1 MQKPLEYGQHHSGN
15 EVNQMILEDYIKSL
29 QEQDKITTIKR
40 EISKHLEIAG
50 VLKTLEPTPVLFER
64 VKESEF
70 RVAGNLFCNK
80 KQIAAYFGIQTQEII
95 PTLTRAI
102 ENRKPPEQT
111 DKGAC
116 QEVVEEAVDLD
127 KLPIL
132 FHNEIDGGPYI
143 SSGVVVSAD
152 PEYGQNLDFH
162 RAMQIG
168 KDKMV
173 TRVVRGRDFYNFLKR
188 NGEVDVAF
196 CIGNT
201 PEVLIA
207 AATSVD
213 TGIDELEIA
222 NALRSIKVTKAKTV
236 DLMIPADT
244 EFVLEGRVFL
254 EETHSEG
261 PFIDLTETVDVI
273 RQEPIFE
280 VKKITH
286 RKTAIWQGLLPG
298 RSEHKILMGMPREP
312 TIFKKVK
319 DRGIDVLDVYIT
331 PGGASWLHV
340 AVKIRKKN
348 EDDGI
353 QTLEAAFAG
362 HKSAKHIWV
371 YDDDID
377 IYSDEEREWAMATRF
392 QADDDLLIKDRETG
406 SSLDPS
412 AETGTNLTTKC
423 GFDCT
428 KKLETKGKSFKK
440 AKFPEVDLKKFMG
453 E

>member
-1 MQKPLEYGQHHSGN
+1 
-15 EVNQMILEDYIKSL
+15 MILENYIISL
-29 QEQDKITTIKR
+29 QKQDKITTIKR

-80 KQIAAYFGIQTQEII
+80 KQIADYFGIRAEEII

-102 ENRKPPEQT
+102 ENKSPPEQT

-116 QEVVEEAVDLD
+116 QEVIEDTVDLD

-222 NALRSIKVTKAKTV
+222 NALRGIKVTKAKTV

-273 RQEPIFE
+273 RQEPVFE
-280 VKKITH
+280 LKRITH

-340 AVKIRKKN
+340 AIKIKKKN

-371 YDDDID
+371 YDEDID

-412 AETGTNLTTKC
+412 AEAGTNLTTKC

-428 KKLETKGKSFKK
+428 KVLETKGKSFDK
-440 AKFPEVDLKKFMG
+440 AKFPEVDMKKFLG

>member
-1 MQKPLEYGQHHSGN
+1 
-15 EVNQMILEDYIKSL
+15 MILENYIKSL
-29 QEQDKITTIKR
+29 QEQDKITTIRR

-80 KQIAAYFGIQTQEII
+80 KQVADYFGIEPEEII
-95 PTLTRAI
+95 PTLTKAI
-102 ENRKPPEQT
+102 ENRSPPEQT
-111 DKGAC
+111 GNAVC
-116 QEVVEEAVDLD
+116 QEVVEESVDLD

-132 FHNEIDGGPYI
+132 FHNKVDGGPYI
-143 SSGVVVSAD
+143 SSGVVVSSD

-173 TRVVRGRDFYNFLKR
+173 ARVVSGRDFYNFLKR
-188 NGEVDVAF
+188 NSEVDVAF

-222 NALRSIKVTKAKTV
+222 NALSSIKVTKAKTV

-254 EETHSEG
+254 EERHKEG

-273 RQEPIFE
+273 REEPVFE

-312 TIFKKVK
+312 TVFKKIK

-353 QTLEAAFAG
+353 KTLEAAFAG

-371 YDDDID
+371 YDEDID

-392 QADDDLLIKDRETG
+392 QADDDLLIKDREPG

-412 AETGTNLTTKC
+412 AEPGTKMTTKC

-428 KKLETKGKSFKK
+428 KVLDTKGKGFGK
-440 AKFPEVDLKKFMG
+440 ARFPEVDLKKFLG
-453 E
+453 D

>member
-1 MQKPLEYGQHHSGN
+1 
-15 EVNQMILEDYIKSL
+15 MILENYIEVL
-29 QEQDKITTIKR
+29 QEHDKVKMVKR

-50 VLKTLEPTPVLFER
+50 VLKALEPMPVLFEN
-64 VKESEF
+64 VKESDF

-80 KQIAAYFGIQTQEII
+80 QQIADYFGIQTEEII
-95 PTLTRAI
+95 PTLTKAI
-102 ENRKPPEQT
+102 ENRNPPESI

-116 QEVVEEAVDLD
+116 QEVIEDSVNLD
-127 KLPIL
+127 KIPIL
-132 FHNEIDGGPYI
+132 FHNEVDGGPYI
-143 SSGVVVSAD
+143 SSGVVVSSD

-173 TRVVRGRDFYNFLKR
+173 TRVVSGRDFYNFLKR
-188 NGEVDVAF
+188 NAEVDVAF

-222 NALRSIKVTKAKTV
+222 NALRSIKVIKAKTV

-254 EETHSEG
+254 EEKHKEG

-273 RQEPIFE
+273 REEPVFE

-286 RKTAIWQGLLPG
+286 RESAIWQGLLPG

-312 TIFKKVK
+312 TVFKKVK

-340 AVKIRKKN
+340 AVKIKKKN

-353 QTLEAAFAG
+353 KTIEAAFSG

-371 YDDDID
+371 YDEDID

-392 QADDDLLIKDRETG
+392 QADEDLLIKDREPG

-412 AETGTNLTTKC
+412 AEPGTKMTTKC

-428 KKLETKGKSFKK
+428 KVLDTKGKGFEK
-440 AKFPEVDLKKFMG
+440 ARFPEVDLKKFLG
-453 E
+453 D

>member
-1 MQKPLEYGQHHSGN
+1 
-15 EVNQMILEDYIKSL
+15 MILEEYIKDL
-29 QEQDKITTIKR
+29 QQNGKITTITER
-40 EISKHLEIAG
+40 ISKSLEIAG
-50 VLKTLEPTPVLFER
+50 VLKSLEPQPVLFEN

-70 RVAGNLFCNK
+70 RVTGNLFCNK
-80 KQIAAYFGIQTQEII
+80 KQIADYFGITTEEII

-102 ENRKPPEQT
+102 EKRSEPDQT
-111 DKGAC
+111 DKVPC
-116 QEVVEEAVDLD
+116 QEVIENQVDLD

-132 FHNEIDGGPYI
+132 IHNKVDGGPYI
-143 SSGVVVSAD
+143 SSGVVVAAD
-152 PEYGQNLDFH
+152 PEFGQNLDFH
-162 RAMQIG
+162 RAMQIS
-168 KDKMV
+168 KNKMV
-173 TRVVRGRDFYNFLKR
+173 VRVVRGRDFHKFLER

-207 AATSVD
+207 AATSVE
-213 TGIDELEIA
+213 TGINELEIA
-222 NALRSIKVTKAKTV
+222 NALRKISVTRAKTV
-236 DLMIPADT
+236 DLMIPADS
-244 EFVLEGRVFL
+244 EFVLEGRIIL
-254 EETHSEG
+254 EDKHDEG

-298 RSEHKILMGMPREP
+298 RDEHKILMGMPREP
-312 TIFKKVK
+312 TVFRKIKE
-319 DRGIDVLDVYIT
+319 RGIEVLDVNIT

-340 AVKIRKKN
+340 AIKIKKKN
-348 EDDGI
+348 DDDGI
-353 QTLEAAFAG
+353 QALEGAFSG

-392 QADDDLLIKDRETG
+392 QADVDLLIKDQEPG

-412 AETGTNLTTKC
+412 AEPGTKMTTKC

-428 KKLETKGKSFKK
+428 KTLDTKGKSFDK
-440 AKFPEVDLKKFMG
+440 AKFPEVDLKKYLG

>member
-1 MQKPLEYGQHHSGN
+1 
-15 EVNQMILEDYIKSL
+15 MILEEYIKKL
-29 QEQDKITTIKR
+29 QQNGKITTISKS
-40 EISKHLEIAG
+40 ISKNLEIAG
-50 VLKTLEPTPVLFER
+50 VLKTLEPEPVLFEN

-70 RVAGNLFCNK
+70 RVAGNLFCTK
-80 KQIAAYFGIQTQEII
+80 MQIADYFGIATEQII
-95 PTLTRAI
+95 PTLAKAI
-102 ENRKPPEQT
+102 ESRSEPEQT
-111 DKGAC
+111 ENAPC
-116 QEVVEEAVDLD
+116 QEVVDEKVDLD
-127 KLPIL
+127 MLPIL
-132 FHNEIDGGPYI
+132 FHNKIDGGPYI
-143 SSGVVVSAD
+143 SSSVVVAAD

-162 RAMQIG
+162 RAMQFSRN
-168 KDKMV
+168 KMV
-173 TRVVRGRDFYNFLKR
+173 TRIVRGRDFHKFLER

-201 PEVLIA
+201 PEVLVA
-207 AATSVD
+207 AATSVE

-222 NALRSIKVTKAKTV
+222 NALSPMRVTKAKTV
-236 DLMIPADT
+236 DLMIPADC
-244 EFVLEGRVFL
+244 EFVLEGTVVL
-254 EETHSEG
+254 NEKHDEG
-261 PFIDLTETVDVI
+261 PFIDLTETVDVV
-273 RQEPIFE
+273 RQEPVFE

-312 TIFKKVK
+312 TVFKKIK
-319 DRGIDVLDVYIT
+319 DQGIDVRDVYLT
-331 PGGASWLHV
+331 PGGSSWLHV

-348 EDDGI
+348 HDDGI
-353 QTLEAAFAG
+353 QALEAAFAG

-392 QADDDLLIKDRETG
+392 QADVDLLIKDPEPG

-412 AETGTNLTTKC
+412 AEPGTKMTTKC

-428 KKLETKGKSFKK
+428 KTLDSKGKSFSK

>member
-1 MQKPLEYGQHHSGN
+1 
-15 EVNQMILEDYIKSL
+15 MILEEYIRTL
-29 QEQDKITTIKR
+29 QKNGKITTIT
-40 EISKHLEIAG
+40 ESISKNLEIAG
-50 VLKTLEPTPVLFER
+50 VLKSLEPQPVLFEN

-70 RVAGNLFCNK
+70 RVTGNLFCNK
-80 KQIAAYFGIQTQEII
+80 RQIADYFGITTEEII
-95 PTLTRAI
+95 PTLTTAI
-102 ENRKPPEQT
+102 EKRSEPNQT
-111 DKGAC
+111 DTAPC
-116 QEVVEEAVDLD
+116 QEVVENQVDLD

-132 FHNEIDGGPYI
+132 IHNKVDGGPYI
-143 SSGVVVSAD
+143 SSGVVVAAD
-152 PEYGQNLDFH
+152 PEFGQNLDFH
-162 RAMQIG
+162 RAMQIS
-168 KDKMV
+168 KNKMV
-173 TRVVRGRDFYNFLKR
+173 VRVVRGRDFHKFLER

-207 AATSVD
+207 AATSVE
-213 TGIDELEIA
+213 TGINELEIA
-222 NALRSIKVTKAKTV
+222 NALRKISVTRAKTV
-236 DLMIPADT
+236 NLMIPADS
-244 EFVLEGRVFL
+244 EFVLEGRIIL
-254 EETHSEG
+254 EEKHDEG

-298 RSEHKILMGMPREP
+298 RDEHKILMGMPREP
-312 TIFKKVK
+312 TVFRKVK
-319 DRGIDVLDVYIT
+319 ERGIDVLDVNIT

-340 AVKIRKKN
+340 AIKIKKKN

-353 QTLEAAFAG
+353 QALEGAFSG

-371 YDDDID
+371 YDEDID

-392 QADDDLLIKDRETG
+392 QADVDLLIKDQEPG

-412 AETGTNLTTKC
+412 AEPGTKMTTKC

-428 KKLETKGKSFKK
+428 KTMDTKGKSFDK
-440 AKFPEVDLKKFMG
+440 AKFPEVDLKKYLG

>member
-1 MQKPLEYGQHHSGN
+1 
-15 EVNQMILEDYIKSL
+15 MILEEYIKKL
-29 QEQDKITTIKR
+29 QQKGKITTI
-40 EISKHLEIAG
+40 SKSVSKNLEIAG
-50 VLKTLEPTPVLFER
+50 VLKTLEPEPVLFEN
-64 VKESEF
+64 VKESQF

-80 KQIAAYFGIQTQEII
+80 MQVADYFGITTEEII
-95 PTLTRAI
+95 PTLTKAI
-102 ENRKPPEQT
+102 ENRSKPEQI
-111 DKGAC
+111 DNASC
-116 QEVVEEAVDLD
+116 QEVVEENVDLD
-127 KLPIL
+127 MLPIL

-143 SSGVVVSAD
+143 SSGVVVSVD

-168 KDKMV
+168 KDRMV
-173 TRVVRGRDFYNFLKR
+173 ARVVSGRDFHKFLQR

-207 AATSVD
+207 AATSVE
-213 TGIDELEIA
+213 TGVDELEIA
-222 NALRSIKVTKAKTV
+222 NALSPIRVTKAKTV
-236 DLMIPADT
+236 DLVIPADC
-244 EFVLEGRVFL
+244 EFILEGRVFL
-254 EETHSEG
+254 EEKHDEG
-261 PFIDLTETVDVI
+261 PFIDLTETVDVV

-280 VKKITH
+280 VRKITH

-312 TIFKKVK
+312 TVFKKIK
-319 DRGIDVLDVYIT
+319 ERGINVLDVYIT

-340 AVKIRKKN
+340 AVKIKKKN

-353 QTLEAAFAG
+353 QALEAAFAG

-371 YDDDID
+371 YDEDID

-392 QADDDLLIKDRETG
+392 QADVDLLIKDPEPG

-412 AETGTNLTTKC
+412 AEPGTKLTTKC

-428 KKLETKGKSFKK
+428 KVLDSKGKSFEK
-440 AKFPEVDLKKFMG
+440 AKFPEIDVKKYLG

>member
-1 MQKPLEYGQHHSGN
+1 
-15 EVNQMILEDYIKSL
+15 MILEEYIKEL
-29 QEQDKITTIKR
+29 QKEGKITTVKK
-40 EISKHLEIAG
+40 EISRNLEIAG
-50 VLKTLEPTPVLFER
+50 VLKTLEPEPVFFEC

-70 RVAGNLFCNK
+70 RVAGNLFCTK
-80 KQIAAYFGIQTQEII
+80 SQIADYFGITVEQII
-95 PTLTRAI
+95 PTLTDAI
-102 ENRKPPEQT
+102 ENRSKPELIENAP
-111 DKGAC
+111 C
-116 QEVVEEAVDLD
+116 QEVVEDKVDLD
-127 KLPIL
+127 ILPII
-132 FHNEIDGGPYI
+132 FHNKIDGGPYI
-143 SSGVVVSAD
+143 SSGVVVAAD

-168 KDKMV
+168 KDRMV
-173 TRVVRGRDFYNFLKR
+173 ARVVRGRDFHKFLER
-188 NGEVDVAF
+188 NGEVDVSF

-207 AATSVD
+207 AATSVE

-222 NALRSIKVTKAKTV
+222 NALKPIRLTKAKTV
-236 DLMIPADT
+236 DLMIPADC
-244 EFVLEGRVFL
+244 EFVLEGRIVL
-254 EETHSEG
+254 EEKHDEG
-261 PFIDLTETVDVI
+261 PFIDLTETVDVV

-312 TIFKKVK
+312 TVFKKIK
-319 DRGIDVLDVYIT
+319 ERGIDVLDVYIT

-340 AVKIRKKN
+340 AVKIHKKHE
-348 EDDGI
+348 EDGL
-353 QTLEAAFAG
+353 QALEAAFAG

-371 YDDDID
+371 YDEDID
-377 IYSDEEREWAMATRF
+377 IYSEEEREWAMATRF
-392 QADDDLLIKDRETG
+392 QAGVDLLIKDPEPG

-412 AETGTNLTTKC
+412 AEPGTKITTKC

-428 KKLETKGKSFKK
+428 KTIDTKGKSFEK
-440 AKFPEVDLKKFMG
+440 ARFPEVDLKKYLG

>member
-1 MQKPLEYGQHHSGN
+1 
-15 EVNQMILEDYIKSL
+15 MILEEYIKEL
-29 QEQDKITTIKR
+29 QQNGKITTITEK
-40 EISKHLEIAG
+40 ISKNLEIAG
-50 VLKTLEPTPVLFER
+50 VLKKLEPQPVLFEN

-70 RVAGNLFCNK
+70 RVTGNLFCNK
-80 KQIAAYFGIQTQEII
+80 KQISDYFGITTEEII
-95 PTLTRAI
+95 PTLTKAI
-102 ENRKPPEQT
+102 EERSEPKQT
-111 DKGAC
+111 DKAAC
-116 QEVVEEAVDLD
+116 QEVVEDKVDLD
-127 KLPIL
+127 KIPIL
-132 FHNEIDGGPYI
+132 IHNRVDGGPYI
-143 SSGVVVSAD
+143 SSGVVVAAD
-152 PEYGQNLDFH
+152 PEFGQNLDFH

-168 KDKMV
+168 KNKMV
-173 TRVVRGRDFYNFLKR
+173 VRVVRGRDFHKFLER

-207 AATSVD
+207 AATSVE
-213 TGIDELEIA
+213 TGINELEIA
-222 NALRSIKVTKAKTV
+222 NALRKISVTQAKTV
-236 DLMIPADT
+236 DLMIPADS
-244 EFVLEGRVFL
+244 EFVLEGRIIL
-254 EETHSEG
+254 EDKHDEG

-298 RSEHKILMGMPREP
+298 RDEHKILMGMPREP
-312 TIFKKVK
+312 TVFRKIKE
-319 DRGIDVLDVYIT
+319 RGIEVLDVNIT

-340 AVKIRKKN
+340 AIKIKKKN
-348 EDDGI
+348 DDDGI
-353 QTLEAAFAG
+353 QALEGAFSG

-371 YDDDID
+371 YDKDID

-392 QADDDLLIKDRETG
+392 QADVDLLIKDQEPG

-412 AETGTNLTTKC
+412 AEPGTKMTTKC

-428 KKLETKGKSFKK
+428 KTMDTKGKSFDK
-440 AKFPEVDLKKFMG
+440 AKFPEVDLKKYLG

>member
-1 MQKPLEYGQHHSGN
+1 
-15 EVNQMILEDYIKSL
+15 MILEEYIKEL
-29 QEQDKITTIKR
+29 QQNGKITTITER
-40 EISKHLEIAG
+40 ISKNLEIAG
-50 VLKTLEPTPVLFER
+50 VLKSLEPQPVLFEN

-70 RVAGNLFCNK
+70 RATGNLFCNK
-80 KQIAAYFGIQTQEII
+80 KQISDYFGITTEEII

-102 ENRKPPEQT
+102 EERSEPNQT
-111 DKGAC
+111 DKAPC
-116 QEVVEEAVDLD
+116 QEVAETQVNLD

-132 FHNEIDGGPYI
+132 IHNKVDGGPYI
-143 SSGVVVSAD
+143 SSGVVVAAD
-152 PEYGQNLDFH
+152 PEFGQNLDFH
-162 RAMQIG
+162 RAMQIS
-168 KDKMV
+168 KNKMV
-173 TRVVRGRDFYNFLKR
+173 VRVVRGRDFHKFLER

-207 AATSVD
+207 AATSVE
-213 TGIDELEIA
+213 TGINELEIA
-222 NALRSIKVTKAKTV
+222 NALRTISVTRAKTV
-236 DLMIPADT
+236 DLMIPADS
-244 EFVLEGRVFL
+244 EFVLEGRIVL
-254 EETHSEG
+254 DEKHDEG

-298 RSEHKILMGMPREP
+298 RDEHKILMGMPREP
-312 TIFKKVK
+312 TVFRKVK
-319 DRGIDVLDVYIT
+319 ERGIDVLDVNIT

-340 AVKIRKKN
+340 AIKIKKKN

-353 QTLEAAFAG
+353 QALEGAFSG
-362 HKSAKHIWV
+362 HRSAKHIWV

-392 QADDDLLIKDRETG
+392 QADVDLLIKDQEPG

-412 AETGTNLTTKC
+412 AEPGTKMTTKC

-428 KKLETKGKSFKK
+428 KTMDPKGKSFDK
-440 AKFPEVDLKKFMG
+440 AKFPEVDLKKYLG

>member
-1 MQKPLEYGQHHSGN
+1 
-15 EVNQMILEDYIKSL
+15 MILENYITKL
-29 QEQDKITTIKR
+29 QNEGKISIVKK
-40 EISKHLEIAG
+40 EISKNLEVAG
-50 VLKTLEPTPVLFER
+50 VLKGLEPRPVLFEHI
-64 VKESEF
+64 KESRF

-80 KQIAAYFGIQTQEII
+80 MQIADYFGIQPEQII
-95 PTLTRAI
+95 PVLAKAI
-102 ENRKPPEQT
+102 ENRSPPEQT
-111 DKGAC
+111 TKAPC
-116 QEVVEEAVDLD
+116 QEVIEDSVDLET
-127 KLPIL
+127 LPIL
-132 FHNEIDGGPYI
+132 LHNKVDGGPYI
-143 SSGVVVSAD
+143 SSGVVVAVDS
-152 PEYGQNLDFH
+152 EYGQNLDFH

-173 TRVVRGRDFYNFLKR
+173 ARVVRGRDFHKYLEK

-201 PEVLIA
+201 PEVLVA
-207 AATSVD
+207 AATSVE
-213 TGIDELEIA
+213 TGVDELEIA
-222 NALRSIKVTKAKTV
+222 NALQKMQVVKAKTV
-236 DLMIPADT
+236 DLMIPADS
-244 EFVLEGRVFL
+244 EFVLEGRITL
-254 EETHSEG
+254 EEKHSEG
-261 PFIDLTETVDVI
+261 PFIDLTETVDVV
-273 RQEPIFE
+273 RQEPVFE

-286 RKTAIWQGLLPG
+286 RESAIWQALLPG

-312 TIFKKVK
+312 TVFKKVK
-319 DRGIDVLDVYIT
+319 ERGIDVLDVYIT

-348 EDDGI
+348 EDDGL

-392 QADDDLLIKDRETG
+392 QADVDLLIKDKEKG

-412 AETGTNLTTKC
+412 AEPETNLTTKC

-428 KKLETKGKSFKK
+428 KKLESKGKSFDK

-453 E
+453 

>member
-1 MQKPLEYGQHHSGN
+1 
-15 EVNQMILEDYIKSL
+15 MILEEYIKEL
-29 QEQDKITTIKR
+29 QKKGKITTIGKS
-40 EISKHLEIAG
+40 ISKNLEIAG
-50 VLKTLEPTPVLFER
+50 VLKTLEPEPVLFEH
-64 VKESEF
+64 VKESKF

-80 KQIAAYFGIQTQEII
+80 IQVAEYFGITTEQII
-95 PTLTRAI
+95 PTLANAI
-102 ENRKPPEQT
+102 ETRNEPEQT
-111 DKGAC
+111 VHAAC
-116 QEVVEEAVDLD
+116 QEVVEDIVDLD
-127 KLPIL
+127 LLPIL
-132 FHNEIDGGPYI
+132 IHNEIDGGPYI
-143 SSGVVVSAD
+143 SSGVVVAAD

-162 RAMQIG
+162 RAMQI
-168 KDKMV
+168 DKSHMV
-173 TRVVRGRDFYNFLKR
+173 ARVVRGRDFHRFLER

-196 CIGNT
+196 CVGNT

-207 AATSVD
+207 AATSVE
-213 TGIDELEIA
+213 TGINELHIA
-222 NALRSIKVTKAKTV
+222 NALKPIKLTKAKTV
-236 DLMIPADT
+236 DLMIPADC
-244 EFVLEGRVFL
+244 EFVLEGRMTL
-254 EETHSEG
+254 EERHDEG

-286 RKTAIWQGLLPG
+286 RKSAIWQGLLPG

-312 TIFKKVK
+312 TVFKKVK
-319 DRGIDVLDVYIT
+319 ERGVEVLDVYIT

-353 QTLEAAFAG
+353 QALEAAFAG

-371 YDDDID
+371 YDEDID
-377 IYSDEEREWAMATRF
+377 IYSEEEREWAMATRF
-392 QADDDLLIKDRETG
+392 QADVDLLIKDREAG

-412 AETGTNLTTKC
+412 AEPDTKLTTKC

-428 KKLETKGKSFKK
+428 KTLDTKGKSFAK

-453 E
+453 D